1 MKAYCIT
8 LLSYEFFMDTLRIK
22 SSSFT
27 CLDGVGTLPKIF
39 LLEDGNEYI
48 ILCKAVIIPVKQ
60 D

>member
-1 MKAYCIT
+1 
-8 LLSYEFFMDTLRIK
+8 MDTLRIK
-22 SSSFT
+22 SNSFT

-39 LLEDGNEYI
+39 LLEELNAYI

>member
-27 CLDGVGTLPKIF
+27 CLDGVGTLSKIF
-39 LLEDGNEYI
+39 LLEETSI
-48 ILCKAVIIPVKQ
+48 
-60 D
+60 